1 MKRLHFGYKVFAAS
15 MLFCGANL
23 APAGALGFN
32 NDASKK
38 SQDTSIAAAVNIS
51 QPVDILQSPASSDSD
66 LPTLNSKNLSIS
78 TGRDVKGNLLVTETG
93 TIRFI
98 EKSAGKA
105 GGISQVAAGTG
116 PEATT
121 LVKPVDGIGFNP
133 KIKFSLYAVDNTSIN
148 TFYGSSAA
156 PTLNQRYSQLYN
168 QYILVPGVAI
178 SFFGK
183 DQLMVTG
190 VLSNYQADTPGCGSP
205 LWSTSHFYCF
215 QTQNS
220 FQLFRAWYSFPIND
234 NIRVIAGPRLYSY
247 DLLPVS
253 TAMYSPKGANMIG
266 LKSLLFDFVDYA
278 SVPGTYPLT
287 LGPGAGITFA
297 KNGWA
302 LGGGFIAGNPSTNL
316 SQVGMLDNNNGSTAV
331 VQLSYTSARAGFQA
345 AWTNTNYGVSPL
357 GQFYFAEASGLAIN
371 PFAFLTPMIV
381 NTASV
386 GGYYYIIPHKLSVS
400 GGMNYGFYTA
410 TADGANPWYGQS
422 VKNGDS
428 AVSNAWLLTFQ
439 YEKLFTD
446 SIAIGTSFGQT
457 GMIKSNTSNVGIDN
471 QATPPWMII
480 AFLNWQATRHLSI
493 TPYLYWATASNSI
506 NYNTG
511 SAIPTTSTFG
521 ASLMMSLALY

>member
-1 MKRLHFGYKVFAAS
+1 MKRIHFGRKFLATT
-15 MLFCGANL
+15 MLICSGTFVPAQAMGFGNAKKPL
-23 APAGALGFN
+23 DQTHVAPAPA
-32 NDASKK
+32 
-38 SQDTSIAAAVNIS
+38 S
-51 QPVDILQSPASSDSD
+51 QPIDIFADQSSSEAD
-66 LPTLNSKNLSIS
+66 LPKLNPQNLSIS
-78 TGRDVKGNLLVTETG
+78 TGRDSRGNLLVTDTG
-93 TIRFI
+93 TVKFV
-98 EKSAGKA
+98 EQSAGR
-105 GGISQVAAGTG
+105 SSTQNTVASSGS
-116 PEATT
+116 PATSST
-121 LVKPVDGIGFNP
+121 VKPVDGIGFNP
-133 KIKFSLYAVDNTSIN
+133 KINFSLFAIDTTSIN

-156 PTLNQRYSQLYN
+156 PTLNQKYSQLYN
-168 QYILVPGVAI
+168 QYILVPGVSI

-190 VLSNYQADTPGCGSP
+190 VLSNYQGDTPGCGSP

-302 LGGGFIAGNPSTNL
+302 LGGGFIAGNPSSNY
-316 SQVGMLDNNNGSTAV
+316 SQVGMLDNNNGATAV

-345 AWTNTNYGVSPL
+345 AWTNTNYQQNPL
-357 GQFYFAEASGLAIN
+357 GSPFYFAEASGLAIN

-381 NTASV
+381 STAAI
-386 GGYYYIIPHKLSVS
+386 GGYYYIIPKRFSIS

-410 TADGANPWYGQS
+410 TADGANPWYGLS

-439 YEKLFTD
+439 YERFLAD

-506 NYNTG
+506 YNQG
-511 SAIPTTSTFG
+511 ASPIPTTSTFG
-521 ASLMMSLALY
+521 GSLMMSLALY

>member
-1 MKRLHFGYKVFAAS
+1 MKRL
-15 MLFCGANL
+15 NL
-23 APAGALGFN
+23 AAKIFVAGMFFGGTSLSPAQALGFN
-32 NDASKK
+32 NGNSKPVAPVAVA
-38 SQDTSIAAAVNIS
+38 TSI
-51 QPVDILQSPASSDSD
+51 VDSTKDTLIDSNSDPKD
-66 LPTLNSKNLSIS
+66 LPRLNPSNLSIS
-78 TGRDVKGNLLVTETG
+78 TGRDEKGNLLVTDSG
-93 TIRFI
+93 TVKFV
-98 EKSAGKA
+98 EQANSNSAPKALVASATPTATSKS
-105 GGISQVAAGTG
+105 
-116 PEATT
+116 
-121 LVKPVDGIGFNP
+121 VDGIGFNP
-133 KIKFSLYAVDNTSIN
+133 KIRFSLFAIDNTSIN

-156 PTLNQRYSQLYN
+156 PTLNQQYSQLYN
-168 QYILVPGVAI
+168 QYILVPGVSM

-190 VLSNYQADTPGCGSP
+190 VLSNYQANTPGCGAP

-234 NIRVIAGPRLYSY
+234 NIRVMAGPRMYTY

-302 LGGGFIAGNPSTNL
+302 LGGGFVAGNPSSNL

-345 AWTNTNYGVSPL
+345 AWTNTNYGLNPL
-357 GQFYFAEASGLAIN
+357 GVFYFAEASGLAIN
-371 PFAFLTPMIV
+371 PFAFLTPMTV
-381 NTASV
+381 NTAAI
-386 GGYYYIIPHKLSVS
+386 GGYYYIIPKKFSIS

-410 TADGANPWYGQS
+410 TASGSNPWYGLT
-422 VKNGDS
+422 VNNGDT

-480 AFLNWQATRHLSI
+480 AFLNWQATKQLSI
-493 TPYLYWATASNSI
+493 TPYLYWATASNSL
-506 NYNTG
+506 NYSTG
-511 SAIPTTSTFG
+511 GPLPTTSTFG
-521 ASLMMSLALY
+521 GSLMLSLALY